1 MQYALETPASLLDQ
15 YGEHMQIHELTRPQQ
30 TNEAISLSNIKSAAG
45 KIGNQVKSAA
55 GKMGD
60 RIAQNPVASALA
72 QSMNR
77 NLGTNIGGAAA
88 GASVAPGY
96 AQQAA
101 TGVTAPLI
109 KKIAQDKAQMWD
121 QTLAAAMNNEKTT
134 DPGQLD
140 SNNLTAIATKMINND
155 LTALGNNY
163 KRLETSVDPASMG
176 GKGQQMARDIVARID
191 KGIVEL
197 VNAVKDPNNTAKIL
211 KDVNQKNWQELAGL
225 MHTATSMAQF
235 QRNASTKASAA
246 APAADPQLNAAM
258 QAMGV
263 DAAGLMKL
271 NAEVKQSGQKLNITS
286 TGSPMVDSLLKAA
299 KLL

>member
-1 MQYALETPASLLDQ
+1 
-15 YGEHMQIHELTRPQQ
+15 MQIHELTRPRQ

-55 GKMGD
+55 GKIGD

-72 QSMNR
+72 QSMNQ
-77 NLGTNIGGAAA
+77 NLGTNIGGATA
-88 GASVAPGY
+88 GATVAPGY

-101 TGVTAPLI
+101 TGATAPLI
-109 KKIAQDKAQMWD
+109 KQMAQEKAQLWD

-134 DPGQLD
+134 DISQLD
-140 SNNLTAIATKMINND
+140 GNNLTAIATKMVNND
-155 LTALGNNY
+155 LKALGNDY
-163 KRLETSVDPASMG
+163 KKLAASVDPASMG
-176 GKGQQMARDIVARID
+176 GKGQQMARDIVQRID
-191 KGIVEL
+191 
-197 VNAVKDPNNTAKIL
+197 NAITKLINTAKDPGNTAKTL
-211 KDVNQKNWQELAGL
+211 KDLNQKSWQELAGL

-235 QRNASTKASAA
+235 QRDASTRAA
-246 APAADPQLNAAM
+246 ATNPAADPQLNAAM

>member
-1 MQYALETPASLLDQ
+1 
-15 YGEHMQIHELTRPQQ
+15 MQIHELTRPRQ

-101 TGVTAPLI
+101 TSVTAPLI
-109 KKIAQDKAQMWD
+109 KQMAQEKAQMWD

-140 SNNLTAIATKMINND
+140 SNNLTAIATKMVNND
-155 LTALGNNY
+155 LRALGNDY
-163 KRLETSVDPASMG
+163 KKLATSVDPASMG

-197 VNAVKDPNNTAKIL
+197 VNAVKDPSNTAKIL
-211 KDVNQKNWQELAGL
+211 KDINQKKWQELAGL
-225 MHTATSMAQF
+225 IHTATSMAQF
-235 QRNASTKASAA
+235 QRDASTKAAA
-246 APAADPQLNAAM
+246 TNPAADPQLNAVM

-271 NAEVKQSGQKLNITS
+271 NAEVTRSGQKLNITS

>member
-15 YGEHMQIHELTRPQQ
+15 YGEHMQIHELTRPRQ

-72 QSMNR
+72 QSINQ

-101 TGVTAPLI
+101 TGATAPLI
-109 KKIAQDKAQMWD
+109 KKMAQEKAEMWD

-155 LTALGNNY
+155 LRALGNDY
-163 KRLETSVDPASMG
+163 KKLATSVDPASMG

-197 VNAVKDPNNTAKIL
+197 VNAVKDPSNTPKIL
-211 KDVNQKNWQELAGL
+211 KDINQKKWQELAGL
-225 MHTATSMAQF
+225 IHTATSMAQF
-235 QRNASTKASAA
+235 QRDASTKAAA
-246 APAADPQLNAAM
+246 TNPAADPQLNAVM

-271 NAEVKQSGQKLNITS
+271 NAAVNQSGQKLNITS

>member
-1 MQYALETPASLLDQ
+1 
-15 YGEHMQIHELTRPQQ
+15 MQIHELTRPQQ

-197 VNAVKDPNNTAKIL
+197 VNSVKDPNNTAKIL

>member
-1 MQYALETPASLLDQ
+1 
-15 YGEHMQIHELTRPQQ
+15 MQIHELTRPQQ
-30 TNEAISLSNIKSAAG
+30 TNEAISLSNI
-45 KIGNQVKSAA
+45 KSAA

-271 NAEVKQSGQKLNITS
+271 NAAVNQSGQKLNITS

>member
-1 MQYALETPASLLDQ
+1 
-15 YGEHMQIHELTRPQQ
+15 MQIHELTRPQQ